1 MHDKIKVVF
10 EEMDG
15 IIEMIESDSELFDK
29 SDAIFERNLIVNR
42 FNSFAVSTYSTIGN
56 FRTRLIKLD
65 SLIEEL
71 S

>member
-15 IIEMIESDSELFDK
+15 IIEMIESDSELFD
-29 SDAIFERNLIVNR
+29 I
-42 FNSFAVSTYSTIGN
+42 STYSTIGN